1 MKILIVDD
9 HPLVPEA
16 LNALLFSID
25 ERCEVVTAVD
35 LPSAFA
41 LVDAEGA
48 PDLVLLDLGLPGH
61 SGLSALENFRQTRPE
76 LPVVVISGD
85 ISRERVLS
93 SLDLGAMGF
102 IPKTA
107 KKDVL
112 LDALRLICSGGVFVP
127 SEAYGDAQR
136 ELSTVEIAHAA
147 PSNRPAISS
156 HADIGLTE
164 RQSQVLAL
172 LLRGMTN
179 KLICRELG
187 LAEGTVKIHIS
198 AILKLLG
205 VANRTQAVLAASR
218 IGLRI

>member
-16 LNALLFSID
+16 LHTMLATLD
-25 ERCEVVTAVD
+25 ADCEVLAATD
-35 LPSAFA
+35 LASAFER
-41 LVDAEGA
+41 VDSPPN
-48 PDLVLLDLGLPGH
+48 PDLVLLDPGLPGQ
-61 SGLSALENFRQTRPE
+61 SGLSALAAFRDARPD

-85 ISRERVLS
+85 ISSERVLAA
-93 SLDLGAMGF
+93 LDLGAMGF

-112 LDALRLICSGGVFVP
+112 IDALRMILSGGIFVP
-127 SEAYGDAQR
+127 RNEDDGTPETSYAELPLRGAELGDSYA
-136 ELSTVEIAHAA
+136 EL
-147 PSNRPAISS
+147 
-156 HADIGLTE
+156 GFTE
-164 RQSQVLAL
+164 RQAQVLAL

-205 VANRTQAVLAASR
+205 VANRTQAVLAVSR

>member
-16 LNALLFSID
+16 LNALLVALD
-25 ERCEVVTAVD
+25 ENCEVVTAVD

-41 LVDAEGA
+41 LADAEGA

-61 SGLSALENFRQTRPE
+61 IGLSALEAFREARPE

-136 ELSTVEIAHAA
+136 EESAYVA
-147 PSNRPAISS
+147 PSNWPAINS

>member
-1 MKILIVDD
+1 M
-9 HPLVPEA
+9 
-16 LNALLFSID
+16 
-25 ERCEVVTAVD
+25 
-35 LPSAFA
+35 
-41 LVDAEGA
+41 
-48 PDLVLLDLGLPGH
+48 
-61 SGLSALENFRQTRPE
+61 
-76 LPVVVISGD
+76 
-85 ISRERVLS
+85 
-93 SLDLGAMGF
+93 GAMGF

-107 KKDVL
+107 NKEVL
-112 LDALRLICSGGVFVP
+112 LNALRLISSGGIFVP
-127 SEAYGDAQR
+127 ADVHDYAHR
-136 ELSTVEIAHAA
+136 EGVTPPTSPTE
-147 PSNRPAISS
+147 PAISI

>member
-16 LNALLFSID
+16 LNALLFAID
-25 ERCEVVTAVD
+25 ENCEVVAATD

-41 LVDAEGA
+41 LADATPA
-48 PDLVLLDLGLPGH
+48 PDLALLDLGLPGH
-61 SGLSALENFRQTRPE
+61 NGLSALKSFRTARPE
-76 LPVVVISGD
+76 IPVVVISGD
-85 ISRERVLS
+85 ISSERVLS

-107 KKDVL
+107 NKDSLVN
-112 LDALRLICSGGVFVP
+112 ALRLICSGGIFVP
-127 SEAYGDAQR
+127 ADVYADAQLA
-136 ELSTVEIAHAA
+136 EAA
-147 PSNRPAISS
+147 YPVPATAPAIGGG
-156 HADIGLTE
+156 ADIGLTE
-164 RQSQVLAL
+164 RQAQVLAL

-179 KLICRELG
+179 KRICRELG

-205 VANRTQAVLAASR
+205 VANRTQAVIAASR

>member
-16 LNALLFSID
+16 LHTMLAALD
-25 ERCEVVTAVD
+25 ESCEVVAAVD
-35 LPSAFA
+35 LSSAFEC
-41 LVDAEGA
+41 LDTRPA
-48 PDLVLLDLGLPGH
+48 PDLVLLDLGLPGQN
-61 SGLSALENFRQTRPE
+61 GLSALAAFREARPE
-76 LPVVVISGD
+76 IPVVVISGD
-85 ISRERVLS
+85 ISSERVLA
-93 SLDLGAMGF
+93 SLHLGAMGF

-107 KKDVL
+107 KKNVL
-112 LDALRLICSGGVFVP
+112 LDALRLILSGGIFVP
-127 SEAYGDAQR
+127 LDDYDMAEVRQFAILPPSGADPGDAY
-136 ELSTVEIAHAA
+136 A
-147 PSNRPAISS
+147 
-156 HADIGLTE
+156 GFGFTE
-164 RQSQVLAL
+164 RQAQVLAL

-205 VANRTQAVLAASR
+205 VSNRTQAVLAASR